1 MDGPR
6 HYQEAEQ
13 LLRAAGQTSR
23 GADQAAAALLIA
35 QAQVHAMLAVA
46 AAAATNTTRSSEEA
60 WAKAWHADSPIG
72 KLL

>member
-13 LLRAAGQTSR
+13 LLRAAEQTSR
-23 GADQAAAALLIA
+23 GADQAAALLIA